1 MRFLKISSI
10 FALMSILF
18 CNCKFFSGPQDGWLS
33 QVGEV
38 DLHFAQIPDVG
49 DTTRF
54 VWDITFDEGNTG
66 QSFDSLYAWIFFMNT
81 APSTNVVGVNAD
93 SLWYGQI
100 ITGQLVQIEAY
111 LSPDSAEHYCCNDPD
126 FAACHR
132 LELSAIISE
141 HADLTQA
148 LKDSLFGVTRTH
160 TFMTFQFN
168 HKSGKYILETG
179 YDYITGQGSRP

>member
-1 MRFLKISSI
+1 MRYWKISTI
-10 FALMSILF
+10 FVFIVVLF
-18 CNCKFFSGPQDGWLS
+18 SNCRFFAGPQDGWLS

-38 DLHFAQIPDVG
+38 NLHFAQIPDVG

-66 QSFDSLYAWIFFMNT
+66 QSFESKYVWVYLHDT
-81 APSTNVVGVNAD
+81 APSTIIVGTNED

-100 ITGQLVQIEAY
+100 KIGELIQVETY
-111 LSPDSAEHYCCNDPD
+111 LSPDTATHYCCDDPD

-160 TFMTFQFN
+160 ALMAFQFN
-168 HKSGKYILETG
+168 HNSGKYILVTG
-179 YDYITGQGSRP
+179 YDYIEGQGSRP